1 MKKLLLFGAILFLG
15 GCEIYVFDDPYVDDR
30 NLFIGNYHVDE
41 YSQVTEQHYNY
52 SMSIQKSCCNS
63 REIKIN
69 NFYGVGISVLAVVND
84 NRLTI
89 PLQRVNGYE
98 VEGTGKMVFDRLDL
112 TYIVRDL
119 NVGPVFTDFIDA
131 EGRFY

>member
-1 MKKLLLFGAILFLG
+1 M
-15 GCEIYVFDDPYVDDR
+15 FDDPYVDDR
-30 NLFIGNYHVDE
+30 NLFIGNYRVDE

-69 NFYGVGISVLAVVND
+69 NFYGVDISVLAVVND

-98 VEGTGKMVFDRLDL
+98 VEGTGKMTFDRLEL

>member
-30 NLFIGNYHVDE
+30 NLFIGNYRVDE

-69 NFYGVGISVLAVVND
+69 NFYGVDISVLAVVND

-98 VEGTGKMVFDRLDL
+98 VEGTGKMTFDRLEL

>member
-30 NLFIGNYHVDE
+30 NLFIGNYRVDE
-41 YSQVTEQHYNY
+41 YSQVTEQRYNY

-69 NFYGVGISVLAVVND
+69 NFYGVDISVLAVVND

-98 VEGTGKMVFDRLDL
+98 VEGTGKMTFDRLEL